1 LIQIT
6 VKDNELLQA
15 LKIELTQ
22 YKTFDCKLRHENI
35 IDVQSNEGIDNMDL
49 PLEAIVNRVGF
60 CNHGFRSV
68 AISCAHTT
76 AAIKFKNLV
85 EKISQQVE
93 TPQNDVCIK
102 AFDDLLYEIYL
113 LDHKKGS
120 LEKEYAFAEFYDK
133 SWVDREEIKLE
144 INKIEKQH
152 SKLVAE
158 LELLR
163 QTILTTL
170 NQLIY

>member
-1 LIQIT
+1 MIQIT
-6 VKDNELLQA
+6 VKDSELLQA
-15 LKIELTQ
+15 LKIQLAQ
-22 YKTFDCKLRHENI
+22 YKTFDCQLRHENI
-35 IDVQSNEGIDNMDL
+35 IDVESNEGIDSMGL
-49 PLEAIVNRVGF
+49 PLEPIVNRVGF

-76 AAIKFKNLV
+76 AAFKFKSLV

-93 TPQNDVCIK
+93 MPQNDVCIK
-102 AFDDLLYEIYL
+102 DFDDLLCEIYL

-120 LEKEYAFAEFYDK
+120 LEKEYALAEFYDE
-133 SWVDREEIKLE
+133 SGIEQEYIRLE

-152 SKLVAE
+152 SKLIAE

-170 NQLIY
+170 KQLIY